1 MVGGLEIAL
10 SWPSFFHQPPTRLTA
25 RVNPTIYA
33 PPPHS
38 TRDAQH
44 RTVYSRVDPGGQ
56 PWGGRLCWG
65 LCWGLCWASVLA
77 AWGGRLC
84 WRPVLAACAGRLG
97 CGPGLGAG
105 CGVSDGHIVII

>member
-10 SWPSFFHQPPTRLTA
+10 SWPSFFHQPPTRLTP

-56 PWGGRLCWG
+56 PWGGRLS
-65 LCWGLCWASVLA
+65 WGLCWASVLA

-84 WRPVLAACAGRLG
+84 WRPVLGAWGVDLGWGPDVAYRMGR
-97 CGPGLGAG
+97 
-105 CGVSDGHIVII
+105 S